1 MSKHAIVECDDCSTA
16 RRGYS
21 YTELWRKLHAE
32 GWKDDKGLHLCPVCA
47 GKSDR
52 RKRAMDKKRE
62 IELKPCPACGGE
74 PLVLWTD
81 GNLICHVEC
90 TSCEVCGPAASVESK
105 AVDGWNALPR
115 KVERV
120 PDAQLD
126 ALEKLA
132 GEATPGPWAT
142 YDNSQD
148 VFGRKPYSWFQI
160 YAMIDGDMWVIM
172 SANSN
177 MVEPEELQ
185 LPATEKGF
193 RRKSAPGQAGK
204 NARYV
209 AAANPAVVLALIAEV
224 RHGRAN
230 DD

>member
-1 MSKHAIVECDDCSTA
+1 MSDEF
-16 RRGYS
+16 
-21 YTELWRKLHAE
+21 ELL
-32 GWKDDKGLHLCPVCA
+32 
-47 GKSDR
+47 
-52 RKRAMDKKRE
+52 
-62 IELKPCPACGGE
+62 PCPHCGRE
-74 PLVLWTD
+74 PIVLWTD
-81 GNLICHVEC
+81 GDTVCRVEC
-90 TSCEVCGPAASVESK
+90 AWCEVRGPAETVESK

-209 AAANPAVVLALIAEV
+209 AAANPAVVLALIHELLES
-224 RHGRAN
+224 RTLLRAYEQQESLSLKN
-230 DD
+230 GEI

>member
-1 MSKHAIVECDDCSTA
+1 M
-16 RRGYS
+16 
-21 YTELWRKLHAE
+21 
-32 GWKDDKGLHLCPVCA
+32 
-47 GKSDR
+47 GK
-52 RKRAMDKKRE
+52 KE
-62 IELKPCPACGGE
+62 IELMPCPACGG
-74 PLVLWTD
+74 TD
-81 GNLICHVEC
+81 LQVHWSGVYERHFVRCYNCDCHMQ
-90 TSCEVCGPAASVESK
+90 GPEAYGRAAID
-105 AVDGWNALPR
+105 AWNALPR

-142 YDNSQD
+142 YGNSQEILGGQICSGWHD
-148 VFGRKPYSWFQI
+148 VYGLVDGEIWVLM
-160 YAMIDGDMWVIM
+160 AM
-172 SANSN
+172 NSN

-224 RHGRAN
+224 RHGRVN

>member
-1 MSKHAIVECDDCSTA
+1 
-16 RRGYS
+16 
-21 YTELWRKLHAE
+21 
-32 GWKDDKGLHLCPVCA
+32 
-47 GKSDR
+47 
-52 RKRAMDKKRE
+52 MDKKTE
-62 IELKPCPACGGE
+62 IELRPCPACGG
-74 PLVLWTD
+74 TD
-81 GNLICHVEC
+81 LQINWNGVYERHFVRCYNHSCHMQ
-90 TSCEVCGPAASVESK
+90 GPEAYGRAAID
-105 AVDGWNALPR
+105 AWNALPR

-120 PDAQLD
+120 PDSQLD

-142 YDNSQD
+142 YGNSQEILGGQICSGWHD
-148 VFGRKPYSWFQI
+148 VYGLVDGEIWVLM
-160 YAMIDGDMWVIM
+160 AM
-172 SANSN
+172 NSN

-224 RHGRAN
+224 RHGRVN

>member
-1 MSKHAIVECDDCSTA
+1 
-16 RRGYS
+16 
-21 YTELWRKLHAE
+21 
-32 GWKDDKGLHLCPVCA
+32 
-47 GKSDR
+47 
-52 RKRAMDKKRE
+52 MDKKRE
-62 IELKPCPACGGE
+62 IELKPCPACGGG

-120 PDAQLD
+120 PDSQLD

-142 YDNSQD
+142 YGNSQEILGGQICSGWHD
-148 VFGRKPYSWFQI
+148 VYGLVDGEIWVLM
-160 YAMIDGDMWVIM
+160 AM
-172 SANSN
+172 NSN

-224 RHGRAN
+224 RHGRVN

>member
-1 MSKHAIVECDDCSTA
+1 M
-16 RRGYS
+16 
-21 YTELWRKLHAE
+21 
-32 GWKDDKGLHLCPVCA
+32 
-47 GKSDR
+47 GK
-52 RKRAMDKKRE
+52 KE
-62 IELKPCPACGGE
+62 IELMPCPACGG
-74 PLVLWTD
+74 TD
-81 GNLICHVEC
+81 LQVHWNGVYERHFVRCYNCDCHMQ
-90 TSCEVCGPAASVESK
+90 GPEAYGRAAID
-105 AVDGWNALPR
+105 AWNALPR

-120 PDAQLD
+120 PDSQLD

-142 YDNSQD
+142 YGNSQEILGGQICSGWHD
-148 VFGRKPYSWFQI
+148 VYGLVDGEIWVLM
-160 YAMIDGDMWVIM
+160 AM
-172 SANSN
+172 NSN